1 MKYLSNDY
9 EVIQVDGKRMLLHR
23 YIMELHLGRKLQ
35 TKEIVHHI
43 NGNKLSNG
51 LSNLEVLTDVREHQ
65 AKHRVLREEI
75 KQRNSWKTYDKK
87 IYDDKNSGMS
97 DIDLVTKYGISSSVI
112 TRIVERY
119 KTNEK

>member
-1 MKYLSNDY
+1 
-9 EVIQVDGKRMLLHR
+9 
-23 YIMELHLGRKLQ
+23 MELHLGRKLQ